1 MEFQLSNDMLF
12 SDTPVPDVFIYDIMP
27 ALPSDCVKVYIYGLY
42 LCKYN
47 KNISLEDFAKE
58 LGLSTD
64 ALNAALVLLENEDLI
79 VRTHT
84 GITFTNI
91 KDKLLNRLYRKK
103 EESAP
108 AEALSN
114 TQYNQRR
121 HQCIES
127 MNQMFFQGSMPT
139 SWYTFID
146 NLFSQYNFDEDVMI
160 SLFQYCYNRNA
171 MNRKYIGQ
179 VAASWAKRNITTHIE
194 LEKYMEVF
202 QRTKDLGYQIAKV
215 LRLHRSLTVY
225 EEEFVEIWANQ
236 YGYGMDII
244 ELALKK
250 TSGKSNLNFRYIH
263 KILTDWYN
271 EGLKTKEAV
280 IAYLSKK
287 ETAAASNPKSEAA
300 AAKVPQRDNFRQREY
315 SDDFYEKIKN
325 SAFK

>member
-1 MEFQLSNDMLF
+1 MEFQLARDMLF

-47 KNISLEDFAKE
+47 KSATLDEFAKK
-58 LGLSTD
+58 LGMSRDT
-64 ALNAALVLLENEDLI
+64 LNAALVLLENEELL
-79 VRTHT
+79 VRTHA
-84 GITFTNI
+84 GIIFTNV
-91 KDKLLNRLYRKK
+91 KDKLLSRLYRRK
-103 EESAP
+103 EESTP
-108 AEALSN
+108 EEALSN

-121 HQCIES
+121 AQCIQS
-127 MNQMFFQGSMPT
+127 MNQMFFQGSMPS

-146 NLFSQYNFDEDVMI
+146 NLFKQYNFDEDVMI

-179 VAASWAKRNITTHIE
+179 VASSWAKRNITSHIE
-194 LEKYMEVF
+194 LEKFMEVF
-202 QRTKDLGYQIAKV
+202 QRTRDLGYQIAKV

-225 EEEFVEIWANQ
+225 EEEFVDIWANQ

-244 ELALKK
+244 ELALRK

-280 IAYLSKK
+280 ISYLYRKDP
-287 ETAAASNPKSEAA
+287 APRDEAA
-300 AAKVPQRDNFRQREY
+300 ATKVPQKSNFRQREY
-315 SDDFYEKIKN
+315 SNDFYEKIKK
-325 SAFK
+325 SSFK